1 VTILYTRAALI
12 AVAIVWYPM
21 LFNVIISLVNLCHF
35 GVDVLDFFSLASTV
49 FLFLLGRF
57 L

>member
-1 VTILYTRAALI
+1 MTILRTRAVLI

-21 LFNVIISLVNLCHF
+21 LLSVIISLVNLFHF
-35 GVDVLDFFSLASTV
+35 GVDVLDFFRLANSI